1 MTVKRTERGW
11 PGHYVCAS
19 HCLFRR
25 NTLLQKDDINIM
37 VSSIGNMSIGPNSI
51 GLECIGANRIYETMV
66 FVATKQ
72 GPYWDAD
79 VTRQISLGLNWGIS
93 PDNIPDDVDNRA
105 NEIHEAHVD
114 EIIRLMENGEIVEYI
129 PEEET
134 YEEE

>member
-11 PGHYVCAS
+11 PGHFICAS
-19 HCLFRR
+19 RCLFRR

-37 VSSIGNMSIGPNSI
+37 VSSVGNMSIGPNSK
-51 GLECIGANRIYETMV
+51 GFEHIGANRIYETMI

-79 VTRQISLGLNWGIS
+79 VTRQISLGLDWGIP
-93 PDNIPDDVDNRA
+93 PDNRPDDVDNIA
-105 NEIHEAHVD
+105 NDIHEAHVD
-114 EIIRLMENGEIVEYI
+114 EIIKLMENGEIVEYI

>member
-25 NTLLQKDDINIM
+25 NTLLQKDDINII
-37 VSSIGNMSIGPNSI
+37 VSSVGNMSIGLNSK
-51 GLECIGANRIYETMV
+51 GFEPIGANRIYETMV

-79 VTRQISLGLNWGIS
+79 VTRQISLGLDWGI
-93 PDNIPDDVDNRA
+93 PPENRPDDVDNIA
-105 NEIHEAHVD
+105 NDIHEEHVE